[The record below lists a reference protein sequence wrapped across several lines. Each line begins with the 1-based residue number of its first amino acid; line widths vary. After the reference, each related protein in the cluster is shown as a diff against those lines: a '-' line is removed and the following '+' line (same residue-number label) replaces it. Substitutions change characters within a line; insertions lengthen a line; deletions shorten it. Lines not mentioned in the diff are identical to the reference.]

1 MASEDIVK
9 SIFWQ
14 SDKSENF
21 VETFD
26 ITKVTEIK
34 NSLDYLIETNN
45 IDEAQ
50 INEIVIN
57 MNELFE
63 SCAKESFGRKTIQV
77 DLNIPKLS
85 LG

>member
-21 VETFD
+21 IETFD

-57 MNELFE
+57 MNGLFE

-77 DLNIPKLS
+77 D
-85 LG
+85 